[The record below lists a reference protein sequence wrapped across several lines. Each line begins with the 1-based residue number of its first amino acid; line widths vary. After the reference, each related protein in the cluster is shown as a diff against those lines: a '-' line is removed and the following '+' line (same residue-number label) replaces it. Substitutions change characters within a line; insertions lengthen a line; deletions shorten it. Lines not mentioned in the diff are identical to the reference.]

1 MLGTKNIYNV
11 SFKDKLW
18 RTLNN
23 LVLALMGLLLISII
37 SRYQMM
43 NLAIIKMR
51 FMFPI
56 MEFLLETFV
65 LLDFQRLDKKLPNL
79 FDADKNAEQE
89 ATDDLKLLKLQYPRI
104 VEFLYLFM
112 RFVSEAL
119 IVTIACVVIK

>member
-37 SRYQMM
+37 SRYQMLG
-43 NLAIIKMR
+43 LAIIKMR

-65 LLDFQRLDKKLPNL
+65 LLDFQRLDAKLPNL
-79 FDADKNAEQE
+79 FDADKKADQE
-89 ATDDLKLLKLQYPRI
+89 AADDLKLLKIQYPRV
-104 VEFLYLFM
+104 VEFIYLFM
-112 RFVSEAL
+112 RFVSETL